1 MAVKTPEGT
10 LTSWEDIIAYA
21 KAHPEVLDDWLSNM
35 PQFREMWNL
44 YQTNEAFQNG
54 KANAND
60 VLGAMGPSFIN
71 PTPETEKYIDNLIA
85 RENTASDRTFQT
97 EMRDTSLTSAGAQL
111 AQLGLSTSNVIQTGG
126 ASSGVVSGAASQ
138 NMHSVASLRQQERIN
153 SFNQKMGLAKSD
165 IS

>member
-126 ASSGVVSGAASQ
+126 ASSGVVSKGGCAY
-138 NMHSVASLRQQERIN
+138 SLP
-153 SFNQKMGLAKSD
+153 
-165 IS
+165 